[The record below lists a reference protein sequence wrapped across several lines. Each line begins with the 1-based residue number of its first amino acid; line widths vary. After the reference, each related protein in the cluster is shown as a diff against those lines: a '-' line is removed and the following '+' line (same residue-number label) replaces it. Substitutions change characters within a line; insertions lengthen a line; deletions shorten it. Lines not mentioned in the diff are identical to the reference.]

1 MIHKDWID
9 DGDSAHRSPVTIGVY
24 DKVTNEQI
32 GDDVVIGDNEI
43 WFKQVSIGAKKPSE
57 VYVVEKKVGVVDVL
71 KDEAGNTIT
80 PRQTQTDGTQV
91 YRTDQHEYKVSYTEP
106 DQADPVG
113 KSVFTIKN
121 RRVGSVNFT
130 LTKKW
135 VDGDGS
141 IRLL

>member
-1 MIHKDWID
+1 M
-9 DGDSAHRSPVTIGVY
+9 
-24 DKVTNEQI
+24 
-32 GDDVVIGDNEI
+32 
-43 WFKQVSIGAKKPSE
+43 AKM
-57 VYVVEKKVGVVDVL
+57 DVL
-71 KDEAGNTIT
+71 KDKYGNSIT
-80 PRQTQTDGTQV
+80 PQQTQTDGTQV
-91 YRTDQHEYKVSYTEP
+91 YRTEQHEYKVSYTEP

-141 IRLL
+141 IRTAIKNAVEQINNSTTDPGRQIHWILQLGFSSIPDTSEYPGEIKKE